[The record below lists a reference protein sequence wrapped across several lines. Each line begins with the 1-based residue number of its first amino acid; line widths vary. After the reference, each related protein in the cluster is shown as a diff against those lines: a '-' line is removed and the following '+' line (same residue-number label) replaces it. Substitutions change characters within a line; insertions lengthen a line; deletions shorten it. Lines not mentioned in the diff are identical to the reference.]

1 MSVLLPLDDNLFL
14 TQTLVI
20 FLLHAKQL
28 GNSILVISLWGVIF
42 LYLRWFCYSYAWS
55 CNLWKL
61 WRFLFMFPTAFLH
74 LLSWFIFLYQS
85 PSSSL
90 CNDFHAIS
98 SKINKVLSISRSAN
112 VFVFG
117 DFNKVYHKDWLT
129 YSCGTGRPNELCYN
143 FSRKTFLRWL
153 TFILGWIYFSFD
165 LSNSSTVAFSLSE
178 KFDHVVV
185 LAPIDFPWNAKR
197 DAPPFSITAYDY
209 SCADWDDLRDYLRYD
224 PCKDILVLLWLL
236 LDFVSGSRLEI
247 MYIFLIVNIRF
258 SFIYHHVFQ
267 VFLVLP

>member
-1 MSVLLPLDDNLFL
+1 MSVLLPLDVNLFL

-61 WRFLFMFPTAFLH
+61 WRFLFMFSTAFLH

-90 CNDFHAIS
+90 WNDFHAIS
-98 SKINKVLSISRSAN
+98 SKINIVLSINRSAN
-112 VFVFG
+112 VFAFG

-153 TFILGWIYFSFD
+153 TFKLGWIYFSFD
-165 LSNSSTVAFSLSE
+165 LSISSTVAFSIRKIWSCCGLSS
-178 KFDHVVV
+178 HW
-185 LAPIDFPWNAKR
+185 FPVKLKKGCPSFFHYN
-197 DAPPFSITAYDY
+197 
-209 SCADWDDLRDYLRYD
+209 
-224 PCKDILVLLWLL
+224 LWLFL
-236 LDFVSGSRLEI
+236 CRLGWSSWLFEI
-247 MYIFLIVNIRF
+247 WSMERHTGASVAAAGFCEWIKVGNNVCISHCKY
-258 SFIYHHVFQ
+258 
-267 VFLVLP
+267 